1 MNVFRDTWLL
11 FSWSI
16 KATLRSPVWA
26 IIGLFQP
33 LCYLLLFGPLLQPLS
48 GVAGF
53 PSGGAQMVFTPGVM
67 IMMGIF
73 STAFVG
79 FGLIAELRSGFIERL
94 RITPLS
100 RLALPLGR
108 ILRDVVVLLI
118 QALLLVLI
126 ALPMGLRPSLP
137 GLLLVLALLVLLGL
151 CIASCSYALA
161 LLFKDENGLSSFLNT
176 LTLPLFLLSGIYLP
190 LTLAPAILRM
200 LGNFNPLAYAV
211 NAARAL
217 FLGNMSSWSVVEG
230 FGIIGILAILALIW
244 VTRAFQRATAW

>member
-1 MNVFRDTWLL
+1 MKLFRDTWLL
-11 FSWSI
+11 FAWSM
-16 KATLRSPVWA
+16 KATLRNPVWA

-33 LCYLLLFGPLLQPLS
+33 LCYLLLFGPLLQSLTNVP
-48 GVAGF
+48 GF
-53 PSGGAQMVFTPGVM
+53 PPGGAQAVFTPGVM

-79 FGLIAELRSGFIERL
+79 FNLIAEMRSGFIERL

-108 ILRDVVVLLI
+108 ILRDVLLLLI

-126 ALPMGLRPSLP
+126 ALPLGLRPNLP
-137 GLLLVLALLVLLGL
+137 GLLLVLGLLVLLGL
-151 CIASCSYALA
+151 CIASCSYGLA
-161 LLFKDENGLSSFLNT
+161 LLLKDENGLSSLLNT

-190 LTLAPAILRM
+190 LTLAPTILRT

-217 FLGNMSSWSVVEG
+217 FLGNITSWSVVEG
-230 FGIIGILAILALIW
+230 FAIIGILAILALVWI
-244 VTRAFQRATAW
+244 TRAFQRATV